1 MGRME
6 QKRGK
11 AEPLLL
17 NAPLREEPTSSR
29 KASWKDWVERKWKLL
44 LYTVLLLIASV
55 GNTVY
60 FKRMTSAMP
69 NYGWYLT
76 QLSTCI
82 YVPFFA
88 MFAGS
93 GIWKQVD
100 RNLVRKFGFMGVFDG
115 LSGTFMV
122 LGGVHTSGTLQVM
135 LGQAVIPLTLLLSAL
150 LLNKRYHALQ
160 YLGAGTIVLGI
171 VIAKAGSSGPDIQDE
186 NLPVFNTL
194 FCLALLPS
202 ALSTV
207 FKEIAFRGF
216 DGDLD
221 ANVLQFWVAVFQV
234 VTNFLA
240 VPVYTLKMLGPQQMP
255 LSQMASTAE
264 DGTRCL
270 FLAEDQV
277 VTQCGLPGEKPCDQ
291 CGNAYASVFLY
302 LAFNLALNIFSIL
315 VIKHG
320 SAALSFLVS
329 TLRMPLSALAFSST
343 FIMGAQA
350 ISPGLGDFYSLA
362 IILVGLCSYRF
373 GARQMKRQLRIE
385 AESAEGEAM
394 MSPSPRN
401 SWASPSSSPL
411 SSPRGSTSGEG
422 QRSRWQFM
430 PILTAGSVGNTVQ
443 PQFLLVQ
450 APRSQARSAEQVRS
464 NLIRRLGA
472 ASPLHSPRLRDL
484 SEHARPEAGP
494 TDIPD
499 FSMTGLPP

>member
-1 MGRME
+1 
-6 QKRGK
+6 
-11 AEPLLL
+11 
-17 NAPLREEPTSSR
+17 
-29 KASWKDWVERKWKLL
+29 
-44 LYTVLLLIASV
+44 
-55 GNTVY
+55 
-60 FKRMTSAMP
+60 MP

-88 MFAGS
+88 VLAGT
-93 GIWKQVD
+93 GVWKQVD
-100 RNLVRKFGFMGVFDG
+100 RNLVQKFALMGVFDG

-150 LLNKRYHALQ
+150 LLGKRYHALQ
-160 YLGAGTIVLGI
+160 YTGAGTIVLGI
-171 VIAKAGSSGPDIQDE
+171 VIAKAGSAGPDIEDE
-186 NLPVFNTL
+186 NLPVFNAL

-221 ANVLQFWVAVFQV
+221 ANVLQFWVAAFQV
-234 VTNFLA
+234 ATNFLA

-255 LSQMASTAE
+255 LPEMASSAMG
-264 DGTRCL
+264 GTRCL
-270 FLAEDQV
+270 FLAENQV
-277 VTQCGLPGEKPCDQ
+277 VTQCGRPGEKTCDQ
-291 CGNAYASVFLY
+291 CDGAFVSVFTY

-329 TLRMPLSALAFSST
+329 TMRMPLSALAFSST
-343 FIMGAQA
+343 LIMGAQA
-350 ISPGLGDFYSLA
+350 VSPGLGDFFSLG
-362 IILVGLCSYRF
+362 IILTGLCSYRF
-373 GARQMKRQLRIE
+373 GARQMKRQLRRE

-443 PQFLLVQ
+443 PQFILVH
-450 APRSQARSAEQVRS
+450 APRPQARSAEQVRS

-484 SEHARPEAGP
+484 SPHVHPEAGRG
-494 TDIPD
+494 DIPD
-499 FSMTGLPP
+499 FSLTGLPPESDGS

>member
-1 MGRME
+1 ME
-6 QKRGK
+6 QKHGK
-11 AEPLLL
+11 AEPLLSHE
-17 NAPLREEPTSSR
+17 PRHEEPTSSR
-29 KASWKDWVERKWKLL
+29 KSSWKEWLGRKWQLL
-44 LYTVLLLIASV
+44 LYTVLLLLSSV

-60 FKRMTSAMP
+60 FKRMTTAMP

-76 QLSTCI
+76 QLSTFI

-88 MFAGS
+88 VLAGTN
-93 GIWKQVD
+93 IWRQAD
-100 RNLVRKFGFMGVFDG
+100 RDLVRKFGFMGIFDG

-150 LLNKRYHALQ
+150 LLGKRYHALQ
-160 YLGAGTIVLGI
+160 YVGAGTIVLGI
-171 VIAKAGSSGPDIQDE
+171 VVAKAGSSGPDIEDE
-186 NLPVFNTL
+186 NLPVFNAL

-221 ANVLQFWVAVFQV
+221 ANVLQFWVAAFQV

-255 LSQMASTAE
+255 LSHMASTARE
-264 DGTRCL
+264 GTKCL
-270 FLAEDQV
+270 FLMEDQV
-277 VTQCGLPGEKPCDQ
+277 VTQCGQPGEKPCDH
-291 CGNAYASVFLY
+291 CGNAYVSVFLY

-343 FIMGAQA
+343 FIMGAEA
-350 ISPGLGDFYSLA
+350 VSPGLGDFFSLA
-362 IILVGLCSYRF
+362 IILAGLCSYRF
-373 GARQMKRQLRIE
+373 GARQIKRQLRME

-411 SSPRGSTSGEG
+411 ASPRGSTSGEG
-422 QRSRWQFM
+422 ERSRWQFM

-443 PQFLLVQ
+443 PQFLLVH
-450 APRSQARSAEQVRS
+450 APRAKARSAEQVRS
-464 NLIRRLGA
+464 GLIRRLGA
-472 ASPLHSPRLRDL
+472 ASPLHSPRLRNL
-484 SEHARPEAGP
+484 SPQGSSHPGAGH

-499 FSMTGLPP
+499 FSLTGLPP